1 MRHELLATLKDRLV
15 PLKVLDEFKSAGVF
29 VNWWQQIRFDL
40 KTIVS
45 IGWHH
50 SLIPDDY
57 LIRAFFQAEAEAIE
71 SLEASIGQAQ
81 GELAEAL
88 ESAQEVAAYEPD
100 EGEKVTAAVLKKVLK
115 SLIADLKDSPGDSA
129 RKELERLQE
138 QDRILKAIETRIK
151 KARAALKD
159 KTAELELKLQ
169 FKRVGTQ
176 DYQAETRALIKQ
188 VDARLADLD
197 PHNNADKKKITA
209 LNNDK
214 KALAKRIAHAD
225 ALLAQIDGQLSEE
238 KARELILAKLY
249 DIAHT
254 ELERYLNAEKRS
266 LVLGVEN
273 LWDKYAVSCRELEE
287 AQEATLRKINET
299 MRGLGYSQ

>member
-1 MRHELLATLKDRLV
+1 M
-15 PLKVLDEFKSAGVF
+15 
-29 VNWWQQIRFDL
+29 
-40 KTIVS
+40 
-45 IGWHH
+45 
-50 SLIPDDY
+50 
-57 LIRAFFQAEAEAIE
+57 
-71 SLEASIGQAQ
+71 
-81 GELAEAL
+81 AEAL

-138 QDRILKAIETRIK
+138 RDRILKAIETRIK
-151 KARAALKD
+151 KDRAALKD
-159 KTAELELKLQ
+159 KTVELKLKLQ
-169 FKRVGTQ
+169 FKRVGSQ
-176 DYQAETRALIKQ
+176 GYQAETRALIKQ

-197 PHNNADKKKITA
+197 PQNKEDKKKITA
-209 LNNDK
+209 LNNDT

-249 DIAHT
+249 DIAQA

-266 LVLGVEN
+266 LVRGVEN
-273 LWDKYAVSCRELEE
+273 LWDKYAVSSRQLEAE
-287 AQEATLRKINET
+287 RDATLNKLNEHLK
-299 MRGLGYSQ
+299 RLSYV

>member
-57 LIRAFFQAEAEAIE
+57 LIRAFFQAEADEIE

-266 LVLGVEN
+266 LMLGIEN
-273 LWDKYAVSCRELEE
+273 LWDKYAASVEDIEK
-287 AQEATLRKINET
+287 LRVPTTAKLKDFL
-299 MRGLGYSQ
+299 GKLGYG